1 MSDPMPGKPHDFVVR
16 IEGLPLD
23 EEAQRRIAGAIQGAL
38 LSELGR
44 LDLAGTNP
52 KPTLS
57 YIPVQWLGIWLREAR
72 HLQDPIE
79 FNQNLEV
86 TKAKQL

>member
-1 MSDPMPGKPHDFVVR
+1 MSTPMPGKPHDFVVR
-16 IEGLPLD
+16 VEGLPLN

-44 LDLAGTNP
+44 LDLASA
-52 KPTLS
+52 KPEPRFS

-72 HLQDPIE
+72 HLQDLRDLTK
-79 FNQNLEV
+79 NLGVTEV
-86 TKAKQL
+86 KEL

>member
-23 EEAQRRIAGAIQGAL
+23 EEAQRRIAGAIQGAM

-44 LDLAGTNP
+44 LDLAGRDPN
-52 KPTLS
+52 PTLS
-57 YIPVQWLGIWLREAR
+57 YIPIRWLGIWLRDAR
-72 HLQDPIE
+72 TLQAPGE
-79 FNQNLEV
+79 FNKDLGV
-86 TKAKQL
+86 TER

>member
-1 MSDPMPGKPHDFVVR
+1 MADPMPGKPHDFVVR

-23 EEAQRRIAGAIQGAL
+23 EEAQRRIAGAIQGVL

-44 LDLAGTNP
+44 LDLAGVKP

-57 YIPVQWLGIWLREAR
+57 YIPVQWLGIWLRDAR
-72 HLQDPIE
+72 NLQGPIE
-79 FNQNLEV
+79 FNKNLGV
-86 TKAKQL
+86 TER